1 LEEVIPH
8 GPDVIY
14 YSAVA
19 AELEE
24 RVESGKAVKIPLSSE
39 NGDGNFVVCGFSNVR
54 LLDFDLDAGTIT
66 IEILQTLI
74 HGVESDPNA
83 TDIGVGRDVRL
94 IR

>member
-1 LEEVIPH
+1 VL
-8 GPDVIY
+8 Y

-24 RVESGKAVKIPLSSE
+24 RVESGKAVKIPLSNE
-39 NGDGNFVVCGFSNVR
+39 NGDGNFVVCGFSNVK
-54 LLDFDLDAGTIT
+54 LLDFDLNAGTIT
-66 IEILQTLI
+66 IEILHTLI
-74 HGVESDPNA
+74 HGVETDPNV